1 MAAFSCFW
9 AVFGM
14 GVAVR
19 IWTWDHTEPI
29 RKSGDFTN
37 AWRWGGTV
45 VSDAQEIVEHQPGC
59 GNQVEAFF
67 LAYRNLYG
75 RVLQKNEEDPFKLDY
90 PPLRLLVMSLWVC
103 WVKTAWPELVKPGPN
118 ELFPLLAINLLM
130 QALTAVAIYHLVRL
144 VVARSDYVP
153 CLIKN
158 GSVMAAVC
166 AILAWVNPALILN
179 A

>member
-1 MAAFSCFW
+1 M
-9 AVFGM
+9 
-14 GVAVR
+14 
-19 IWTWDHTEPI
+19 
-29 RKSGDFTN
+29 
-37 AWRWGGTV
+37 
-45 VSDAQEIVEHQPGC
+45 
-59 GNQVEAFF
+59 EAFF